1 MGCLPEQNKVSQS
14 PVPESKPT
22 EQHLRTGKGIFSE
35 HIDKFMG
42 TRPIV
47 QPELVVN
54 AGEEYVNIDE
64 ENVSST
70 TGK

>member
-1 MGCLPEQNKVSQS
+1 
-14 PVPESKPT
+14 
-22 EQHLRTGKGIFSE
+22 
-35 HIDKFMG
+35 MG

-64 ENVSST
+64 ENESSA